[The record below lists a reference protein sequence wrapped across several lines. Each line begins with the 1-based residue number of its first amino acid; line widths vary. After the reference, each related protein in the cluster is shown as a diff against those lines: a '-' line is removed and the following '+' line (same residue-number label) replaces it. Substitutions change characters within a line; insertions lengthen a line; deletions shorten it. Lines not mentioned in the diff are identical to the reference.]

1 MRQSPRTQGASSSR
15 AFSSPLTQTRSLRR
29 QVCCFSQFP
38 SSSLVRS
45 CRSPAVPSPPPPPP
59 KKKSLMQL
67 SLLGWWERDL
77 CWVRRH
83 VTEGTVA
90 CMIFLCH
97 CNRSADPTH
106 SAFKRK
112 KKIICL
118 AAPVLSCS
126 SGDLHLVFWHV
137 RSLVVA
143 CELLFV
149 VCGI

>member
-112 KKIICL
+112 KK
-118 AAPVLSCS
+118 
-126 SGDLHLVFWHV
+126 
-137 RSLVVA
+137 
-143 CELLFV
+143 LFV
-149 VCGI
+149 WLLQFLVAAQGISILFFGM